1 MKQVRLTSGKTLQI
15 VKGRLTP
22 LDPYD
27 PPAFPFSPTDTSR
40 LLALLVDAGE
50 EIDKA
55 AFVERGGKL
64 EDYEPLYAEGI
75 DIGDGNAIDSSMDD
89 V

>member
-22 LDPYD
+22 LDPFD
-27 PPAFPFSPTDTSR
+27 PPAFPLSPTDTYR
-40 LLALLVDAGE
+40 LLTLLLDASE
-50 EIDKA
+50 ETDKA
-55 AFVERGGKL
+55 AFVERGEGSAD
-64 EDYEPLYAEGI
+64 DYEEWGKPYAEGI
-75 DIGDGNAIDSSMDD
+75 DIGDVQEDD